1 MWHFAR
7 ITYHGYSSCF
17 FGAPPM
23 KASKSKFF
31 VMTLLL
37 GVAYWSWKNETSS
50 DPARSATWATF
61 QRFTSSTWKS
71 PQTQTNL
78 WNVCFAWAQ
87 ILSIYCWSTKGYQH
101 AIEICHRERLHRK
114 TKPLRHK
121 YATYVAIFMFHHLV
135 ATSSYMRIC
144 FTSLDIWTFPCS
156 KYADEY
162 LAHIVA
168 SSSLILWV
176 YIPKP
181 LWRKTGKI
189 WNKMQTKYII
199 YKLYKNIWRTA
210 GLRNALTKEH
220 VDKNTIKEPCLLTR
234 ESESLAPATCCLKFV
249 PLPHLRSMRHPCFVN
264 KKRPVRTTVSFEEP
278 ALFNDQNKYVEVYQ
292 DTGSKRNVTQKNL
305 RARLSQLSW
314 ESIL

>member
-1 MWHFAR
+1 M
-7 ITYHGYSSCF
+7 
-17 FGAPPM
+17 
-23 KASKSKFF
+23 
-31 VMTLLL
+31 
-37 GVAYWSWKNETSS
+37 
-50 DPARSATWATF
+50 
-61 QRFTSSTWKS
+61 
-71 PQTQTNL
+71 NL
-78 WNVCFAWAQ
+78 WQPLAFFCIFWHNSMWISC
-87 ILSIYCWSTKGYQH
+87 LYGLLH
-101 AIEICHRERLHRK
+101 ARL
-114 TKPLRHK
+114 PA
-121 YATYVAIFMFHHLV
+121 Y
-135 ATSSYMRIC
+135 
-144 FTSLDIWTFPCS
+144 CS

-176 YIPKP
+176 YNPKP

-292 DTGSKRNVTQKNL
+292 DTGSKRNVTKKICEQDFPSYHGNQSYRLYNQSCFGSPSSLSECVVYETTALWPPANL
-305 RARLSQLSW
+305 LQ
-314 ESIL
+314 